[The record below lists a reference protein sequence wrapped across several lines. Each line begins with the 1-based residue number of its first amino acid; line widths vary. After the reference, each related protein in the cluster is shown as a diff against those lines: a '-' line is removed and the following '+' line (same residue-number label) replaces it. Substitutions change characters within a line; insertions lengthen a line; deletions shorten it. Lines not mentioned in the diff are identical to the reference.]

1 MAKKT
6 NFSLTI
12 LSVILGITAIACLV
26 TIYINTSLKSQ
37 QIESI
42 YIVTLISIIGLI
54 LIHVRLLCKNIGSSY
69 ADEKKEREDSGVAKV
84 LSSHKIS
91 EEILRSNEN
100 GTQSKY
106 LNSRSGKNSN
116 KALDSGEKELNETT
130 LKKYTETR
138 DKLRE
143 MAYFDSLTS
152 LPNRRLFTEQLD
164 LLIKQARRTGQMLAL
179 MFIDLDNF
187 KRINDTLGHSA
198 GDSLLQE
205 IALRLRRCVRE
216 SDVVTRSTSS
226 SLRADVSRFGGD
238 EFTLILTDLES
249 LEATARV
256 ADRVISSV
264 TKPVNIDDKEI
275 SITTSIGIA
284 LAPENATDVAGLL
297 KSADTAM
304 YHAKQQGKDHYLF
317 YNKEMD
323 AANVEKVILERDLRE
338 AINSEELKVVYQP
351 QVDIFNGSITGA
363 EALLRWDHRERGPIS
378 PSRFIPLA
386 EDIGLISDIGEWSLK
401 IIGEQLNKIKQII
414 DRPLNISINISQSQF
429 NTRLVEYLKEMN
441 KNNLIPLENLTLEL
455 TENILLESNETNLR
469 LINSLKSMG
478 VLLSIDD
485 FGTGFSSLSYLTK
498 LPLDQLKIDRSFVL
512 NLFNEENSGN
522 IISAIIA
529 MTSSLNLEL
538 VCEGVENKL
547 QCEFLGSK
555 GAKLFQGYLF
565 SEPVSGD
572 KLSQM
577 LKPGFYLDQLT
588 LLKLAETNN

>member
-1 MAKKT
+1 MAKKI
-6 NFSLTI
+6 NYSLLI
-12 LSVILGITAIACLV
+12 LSAILGITAIACLI
-26 TIYINTSLKSQ
+26 TIYIDTSLELE
-37 QIESI
+37 QIQPT
-42 YIVTLISIIGLI
+42 YIITLISIIGLI
-54 LIHVRLLCKNIGSSY
+54 SIHLHLLFKDIASSY
-69 ADEKKEREDSGVAKV
+69 TGQKKEGGVFGFAKV
-84 LSSHKIS
+84 LSDLNIS
-91 EEILRSNEN
+91 KGFFRSNRN
-100 GTQSKY
+100 RT
-106 LNSRSGKNSN
+106 RSEHFNNRPEMNFN
-116 KALDSGEKELNETT
+116 KTLESGERELNQAT

-187 KRINDTLGHSA
+187 KRINDTMGHSA
-198 GDSLLQE
+198 GDRLLQE
-205 IALRLRRCVRE
+205 VALRLRRCVRE

-226 SLRADVSRFGGD
+226 NLRADVSRFGGD

-249 LEATARV
+249 HEATARV

-264 TKPVNIDDKEI
+264 TKPVNIEGKEI
-275 SITTSIGIA
+275 SITTSVGIA
-284 LAPENATDVAGLL
+284 LAPENADDVAGLL

-304 YHAKQQGKDHYLF
+304 YHAKQKGKDHYLF
-317 YNKEMD
+317 YEKEMD
-323 AANVEKVILERDLRE
+323 AANIEKLILERDLRE

-351 QVDIFNGSITGA
+351 QVDISNGSVTGA
-363 EALLRWDHRERGPIS
+363 EALLRWEHRERGLIS
-378 PSRFIPLA
+378 PSRFVPLA
-386 EDIGLISDIGEWSLK
+386 EDIGLISDLGEWSLK
-401 IIGEQLNKIKQII
+401 IIGEQLTKINQEI

-429 NTRLVEYLKEMN
+429 NTRLVDFLKEMD

-455 TENILLESNETNLR
+455 TENILLESSETNLR

-547 QCEFLGSK
+547 QCDFLGSK
-555 GAKLFQGYLF
+555 GAKLIQGYLF
-565 SEPVSGD
+565 SEAVSGD

-577 LKPGFYLDQLT
+577 LKPGFYFDQLT
-588 LLKLAETNN
+588 LLKSH

>member
-12 LSVILGITAIACLV
+12 LSAILGITVIACLV
-26 TIYINTSLKSQ
+26 ILYNNGSLASQ
-37 QIESI
+37 HIESI

-54 LIHVRLLCKNIGSSY
+54 SIHVRLLFKDITLIYIG
-69 ADEKKEREDSGVAKV
+69 EKKESEISGVAKV
-84 LSSHKIS
+84 LSNHKIS
-91 EEILRSNEN
+91 TGILRSNKN
-100 GTQSKY
+100 A
-106 LNSRSGKNSN
+106 SRSKHLDSRPETGSN
-116 KALDSGEKELNETT
+116 KTLDSSESELNEAT

-164 LLIKQARRTGQMLAL
+164 LLVKQARRTGQMLAL

-205 IALRLRRCVRE
+205 VALRLRRCVRE

-249 LEATARV
+249 HEATARV

-264 TKPVNIDDKEI
+264 TRPINIDGKEI

-284 LAPENATDVAGLL
+284 LAPENADDVAGLL

-317 YNKEMD
+317 YDKEMD
-323 AANVEKVILERDLRE
+323 AVNVEKVILERDLRE
-338 AINSEELKVVYQP
+338 AITSEELRVVYQP

-386 EDIGLISDIGEWSLK
+386 EDIGLISNIGEWSLK
-401 IIGEQLNKIKQII
+401 IIGEQLKKIKQEI

-429 NTRLVEYLKEMN
+429 NMRLVEYLKEIN

-455 TENILLESNETNLR
+455 TENILLESSETNLH

-522 IISAIIA
+522 IINAIIA

-547 QCEFLGSK
+547 QCEFLGAK
-555 GAKLFQGYLF
+555 GAKLIQGYLF
-565 SEPVSGD
+565 SEPISGD

-588 LLKLAETNN
+588 LLKSRSEE

>member
-12 LSVILGITAIACLV
+12 LSAILGITVIACLV
-26 TIYINTSLKSQ
+26 ILYNNGSLASQ
-37 QIESI
+37 HIESI
-42 YIVTLISIIGLI
+42 YIITLISIIGLI
-54 LIHVRLLCKNIGSSY
+54 SIHVRLLFKDITLIYIG
-69 ADEKKEREDSGVAKV
+69 EKKESEISGVARV
-84 LSSHKIS
+84 LSNHKIS
-91 EEILRSNEN
+91 TGILRSNKN
-100 GTQSKY
+100 A
-106 LNSRSGKNSN
+106 SRSKHLDSRSETGSN
-116 KALDSGEKELNETT
+116 KTLDSSESELNEAT

-164 LLIKQARRTGQMLAL
+164 LLVKQARRTGQMLAL

-205 IALRLRRCVRE
+205 VALRLRRCVRE

-249 LEATARV
+249 HEATARV

-264 TKPVNIDDKEI
+264 TKPINIDGKEI
-275 SITTSIGIA
+275 KITTSIGIA
-284 LAPENATDVAGLL
+284 LAPENADDVAGLL

-317 YNKEMD
+317 YDKEMD
-323 AANVEKVILERDLRE
+323 AINVEKVILERDFRE
-338 AINSEELKVVYQP
+338 AIASEELRVVYQP

-386 EDIGLISDIGEWSLK
+386 EDIGLISNIGEWSLK
-401 IIGEQLNKIKQII
+401 IIGEQLKKIKQEI

-429 NTRLVEYLKEMN
+429 NMRLVEYLKEIN

-455 TENILLESNETNLR
+455 TENILLESSETNLH

-522 IISAIIA
+522 IINAIIA

-538 VCEGVENKL
+538 VCEGVENTL

-555 GAKLFQGYLF
+555 GAKLIQGYLF

-572 KLSQM
+572 KLLQM
-577 LKPGFYLDQLT
+577 LRPGFYLDQLT
-588 LLKLAETNN
+588 LLKLAERNN

>member
-1 MAKKT
+1 MKKNP

-12 LSVILGITAIACLV
+12 LSAILGSTAIACLV
-26 TIYINTSLKSQ
+26 TLSINASLESQ
-37 QIESI
+37 KIESI

-54 LIHVRLLCKNIGSSY
+54 SIHVRLLFKDIAPSY
-69 ADEKKEREDSGVAKV
+69 TGEKKERGDSGVAKV
-84 LSSHKIS
+84 LSNHKIS
-91 EEILRSNEN
+91 EGILRSNDN
-100 GTQSKY
+100 ATRSKY
-106 LNSRSGKNSN
+106 LNSGPEITSN
-116 KALDSGEKELNETT
+116 KALGSDERELNEAT

-198 GDSLLQE
+198 GDLLLQE

-226 SLRADVSRFGGD
+226 SPRADVSRFGGD

-249 LEATARV
+249 HDATARV

-264 TKPVNIDDKEI
+264 TKPVNIDGKEI

-284 LAPENATDVAGLL
+284 LAPENADDITGLL

-317 YNKEMD
+317 YNEEMN
-323 AANVEKVILERDLRE
+323 AANIEKVILERDLRE

-401 IIGEQLNKIKQII
+401 IIGEQLNKIKQET
-414 DRPLNISINISQSQF
+414 DRPVNISINISRSQF
-429 NTRLVEYLKEMN
+429 NTRLVEHLKEMN
-441 KNNLIPLENLTLEL
+441 KNNLIPLENLILEL

-485 FGTGFSSLSYLTK
+485 FGTGFSSLNYLTK

-547 QCEFLGSK
+547 QYEFLSSK

-577 LKPGFYLDQLT
+577 LKPGFYSDQLT
-588 LLKLAETNN
+588 LLKLAGRNN

>member
-1 MAKKT
+1 MAKKIS
-6 NFSLTI
+6 FPLTI
-12 LSVILGITAIACLV
+12 LSAISGITAIACLV
-26 TIYINTSLKSQ
+26 TLYINASLESQ
-37 QIESI
+37 KIESI
-42 YIVTLISIIGLI
+42 YIVTLISIIGLVSI
-54 LIHVRLLCKNIGSSY
+54 NVRLLFKDIASSY
-69 ADEKKEREDSGVAKV
+69 TGEKEERGAYRVAKV
-84 LSSHKIS
+84 LSNHKIS
-91 EEILRSNEN
+91 ESILQSNKNATRSD
-100 GTQSKY
+100 Y
-106 LNSRSGKNSN
+106 INSRPEMDSN
-116 KALDSGEKELNETT
+116 KVLDNGESELNEAT

-198 GDSLLQE
+198 GDCLLQE

-226 SLRADVSRFGGD
+226 NLRADVSRFGGD
-238 EFTLILTDLES
+238 EFTLILTDLENH
-249 LEATARV
+249 EATARV

-264 TKPVNIDDKEI
+264 TKPVNIDGKEI

-284 LAPENATDVAGLL
+284 LAPKNADDVAGLL

-317 YNKEMD
+317 YNKQMD

-363 EALLRWDHRERGPIS
+363 EALLRWEHRERGPIP
-378 PSRFIPLA
+378 PSRFVPLA

-401 IIGEQLNKIKQII
+401 LIGEQLNRIKQEI

-429 NTRLVEYLKEMN
+429 NMRLFEYLKEMN

-455 TENILLESNETNLR
+455 TENILLASNETNLH
-469 LINSLKSMG
+469 LINLLKSMG

-522 IISAIIA
+522 IINAIIA

-538 VCEGVENKL
+538 ICEGVENELK
-547 QCEFLGSK
+547 CEFLGSR
-555 GAKLFQGYLF
+555 GAKLIQGYLF
-565 SEPVSGD
+565 SEPVSGEE
-572 KLSQM
+572 LSQM
-577 LKPGFYLDQLT
+577 LQPGFYLDQLT
-588 LLKLAETNN
+588 FLRLGGDNN

>member
-1 MAKKT
+1 MAKKF

-12 LSVILGITAIACLV
+12 LSAILGTTAIACLV
-26 TIYINTSLKSQ
+26 TLYVNASLESQ

-54 LIHVRLLCKNIGSSY
+54 SIHLRLLFKDAASSY
-69 ADEKKEREDSGVAKV
+69 TGEKKKREVSGVAKV
-84 LSSHKIS
+84 LSNHKII
-91 EEILRSNEN
+91 EGIFRSNRN
-100 GTQSKY
+100 ATRSKH
-106 LNSRSGKNSN
+106 LNSRSEMNSN
-116 KALDSGEKELNETT
+116 KKLDSGERELNEAT

-143 MAYFDSLTS
+143 MAYFDSLTA

-198 GDSLLQE
+198 GDRLLQE
-205 IALRLRRCVRE
+205 VALRLRRCVRE

-226 SLRADVSRFGGD
+226 NLRADVSRFGGD
-238 EFTLILTDLES
+238 EFTLILTDLEGH
-249 LEATARV
+249 EATARV
-256 ADRVISSV
+256 ADRVISSL
-264 TKPVNIDDKEI
+264 TRPVNIEGKEI

-284 LAPENATDVAGLL
+284 LAPENADDVAGLL
-297 KSADTAM
+297 KFADTAM

-323 AANVEKVILERDLRE
+323 AANIEKVILERDLRE
-338 AINSEELKVVYQP
+338 AINSEKLKVVYQP
-351 QVDIFNGSITGA
+351 QVDISNGSITGA

-386 EDIGLISDIGEWSLK
+386 EDIGLISSLGEWSLK
-401 IIGEQLNKIKQII
+401 IIGEQLNKINQEI

-469 LINSLKSMG
+469 LVNSLKSMG

-498 LPLDQLKIDRSFVL
+498 IPLDQLKIDRSFVL

-522 IISAIIA
+522 IINAIIA

-555 GAKLFQGYLF
+555 GAKLIQGYLF

-588 LLKLAETNN
+588 RLKLAERNN